1 MLVVGCYAV
10 DSSKRKDVISTSTVR
25 KVEVLFA
32 NSRFNSNTSLPV
44 LSSALACVLAS
55 WNSASYLNNALL
67 GGFSG
72 FHTQRTWRNVG
83 LNLASQRDDEV
94 HGYWSRAPR
103 RGVNPLPGKF
113 LLETRALV
121 PNEFKQLLARFIPV
135 SPFCT
140 HCL

>member
-10 DSSKRKDVISTSTVR
+10 DSSKREDVISTSTVR

-32 NSRFNSNTSLPV
+32 NSRFKSNTSLSV
-44 LSSALACVLAS
+44 LSSALAS
-55 WNSASYLNNALL
+55 WNSALYLNNALV

-72 FHTQRTWRNVG
+72 FHTQRMWRNVG
-83 LNLASQRDDEV
+83 LNLASPRDDEV
-94 HGYWSRAPR
+94 HGYWSWAPR
-103 RGVNPLPGKF
+103 RGVNPLSGKL

-121 PNEFKQLLARFIPV
+121 PNQFKQLLARFIPV